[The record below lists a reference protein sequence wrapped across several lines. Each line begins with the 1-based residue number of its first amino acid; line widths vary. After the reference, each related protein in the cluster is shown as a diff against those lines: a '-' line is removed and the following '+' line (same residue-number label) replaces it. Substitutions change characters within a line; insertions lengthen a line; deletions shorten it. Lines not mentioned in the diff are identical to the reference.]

1 MYTETYTGINS
12 FLIGA
17 SKLLVKEGIKREVRG
32 NTCYELPEP
41 VMFKLTNPLARDLTI
56 PERKWFKVLPYAES
70 LWIASGRNDMAYITH
85 YLVRMV
91 DFSDDGIYMRG
102 GYGPRYRNYNGE
114 REDYQIET
122 INVRQQGAVD
132 QLRYVIECF
141 KVDIETRR
149 AVISM
154 GDPMKDDFDEN
165 GGLKQSK
172 DIPCTRELHFMKQS
186 GNNKLDL
193 IVRMRSNDLIWG
205 ASAVNIFNYTFMQE
219 YVSAI
224 LGLEVGNYY
233 HIADNFHFYE
243 RHTELV
249 KKLSEL
255 REWNDEP
262 TIFSKKFHSLDEFD
276 ELITKLLK
284 EEISMRTNMR
294 DYMRIKFDDPFF
306 EHWYDVLYEYNI
318 EKKQWGHIIR

>member
-1 MYTETYTGINS
+1 MYTETYTGVNS

-56 PERKWFKVLPYAES
+56 PERKWFEVLPYAES

-85 YLVRMV
+85 YLTRMI

-114 REDYQIET
+114 REDYQIEA

-149 AVISM
+149 AVINM

-165 GGLKQSK
+165 GGLKKSK

-186 GNNKLDL
+186 GSNKLDL

-233 HIADNFHFYE
+233 HIADNLHFYE

-249 KKLSEL
+249 RKLSEL

-262 TIFSKKFHSLDEFD
+262 TIFLKKFHSLDEFD
-276 ELITKLLK
+276 ELITKLSK
-284 EEISMRTNMR
+284 EEISMRTNIR
-294 DYMRIKFDDPFF
+294 DYMRTEFDDPFF
-306 EHWYDVLYEYNI
+306 EHWYDILYKYNI
-318 EKKQWGHIIR
+318 EKK